1 MSKTYAMD
9 VVYGMYQTE
18 VGTFVSLCAEQGSAA
33 KNRKELATH
42 VNTTTAGGPDLV
54 KWGYRS
60 VTIPQ
65 ALVESI
71 QKDAAQQ
78 GSGLDSLLAKVV
90 RERDFQ
96 QQKAKEYGEG
106 IFKNDILS
114 ARYDQAAKIL
124 GWVIKT
130 IQEEQG
136 TVS

>member
-1 MSKTYAMD
+1 MDKTYTMN
-9 VVYGMYQTE
+9 VVYGVYHTE
-18 VGTFVSLCAEQGSAA
+18 MGTFVSLCTEQGSAA
-33 KNRKELATH
+33 MNHKELASH
-42 VNTTTAGGPDLV
+42 FNTTADDPDLD
-54 KWGYRS
+54 WGNRS

-71 QKDAAQQ
+71 QKDAAQL
-78 GSGLDSLLAKVV
+78 GHYLDSLLAKVV

-96 QQKAKEYGEG
+96 RQQAKEYSQG
-106 IFKNDILS
+106 IFKDDIIF